1 VTTDQAA
8 LRRREV
14 AGWRVLENEP
24 DQPRSRV
31 LMLPGLF
38 CTSAFFTD
46 VLGDDALARAGVTAL
61 AADPPGFAGV
71 PAPDGF
77 DFSIASY
84 AALVEDFAAAESI
97 DLIVGHSFGANVGIE
112 VAARGRFAGKLLL
125 LSPSLSRED
134 EEEDLRSL
142 DEASHTP
149 IVGTL
154 VWLGIN
160 PTLKKG
166 MKGRLPEERLDELLG
181 EMKRN
186 PRKANRAQVVGFFEH
201 VAAHGGEVASRLAT
215 ASTPVWVG
223 RGDRDEVGITDAEL
237 AIIEAAPHVM
247 LKTIPG
253 AAHFSITDAPR
264 AVAQLVVDLLADDSL
279 RGDAAA

>member
-1 VTTDQAA
+1 MTTGNAA
-8 LRRREV
+8 LRRRDT
-14 AGWRVLENEP
+14 AGWTVIENDP
-24 DQPRSRV
+24 QQPRRRV

-38 CTSAFFTD
+38 CTSEFFTG
-46 VLGDDALARAGVTAL
+46 VLTDEALATAGVTAL
-61 AADPPGFAGV
+61 AADPPGFAGLPV
-71 PAPDGF
+71 PGGF

-84 AALVEDFAAAESI
+84 AALVEEFAAAESI
-97 DLIVGHSFGANVGIE
+97 DLIAGHSFGANVGIE
-112 VAARGRFAGKLLL
+112 IAARGRFRGKLLL

-160 PTLKKG
+160 PTLKHG
-166 MKGRLPEERLDELLG
+166 MRGRLPEDRFDELFG

-186 PRKANRAQVVGFFEH
+186 PRAANRAQVVGFFEH
-201 VAAHGGEVASRLAT
+201 LAAHGGEVASRLAT
-215 ASTPVWVG
+215 ASTPVWLG

-237 AIIEAAPHVM
+237 AIVDAAPHVT

-253 AAHFSITDAPR
+253 AAHFSITDTPHE
-264 AVAQLVVDLLADDSL
+264 VAQLVLDLLAYEES
-279 RGDAAA
+279 

>member
-1 VTTDQAA
+1 MTTTGTGNPT
-8 LRRREV
+8 LRRRAS
-14 AGWRVLENEP
+14 AGWTVIENEP
-24 DQPRSRV
+24 QQPRRRV

-38 CTSAFFTD
+38 CTSEFFTD
-46 VLGDDALARAGVTAL
+46 VLADEALATAGVTAL
-61 AADPPGFAGV
+61 AADPPGFAGL

-84 AALVEDFAAAESI
+84 AELVEQFAAAESI

-112 VAARGRFAGKLLL
+112 IAARGNFRGPLLL

-134 EEEDLRSL
+134 EEDDLRSL

-160 PTLKKG
+160 PTLKHG
-166 MKGRLPEERLDELLG
+166 MRGRLPEARFDELMG

-186 PRKANRAQVVGFFEH
+186 PRSANRAMVVGFFEH
-201 VAAHGGEVASRLAT
+201 IAAHGGEVASRLAT
-215 ASTPVWVG
+215 AATPVWVG
-223 RGDRDEVGITDAEL
+223 RGDRDEVGITEQEL
-237 AIIEAAPHVM
+237 AIIEAAPHVT

-253 AAHFSITDAPR
+253 AAHFSITDTPH
-264 AVAQLVVDLLADDSL
+264 AVAQLAIDLLDDAES
-279 RGDAAA
+279 

>member
-1 VTTDQAA
+1 MTTGDAT
-8 LRRREV
+8 LRRRES
-14 AGWRVLENEP
+14 AGWALIENDP
-24 DQPRSRV
+24 PGVRKRV

-38 CTSAFFTD
+38 CSAAFFTD
-46 VLGDDALARAGVTAL
+46 VLTDEALSAAGVAAL
-61 AADPPGFAGV
+61 AADPPGFAGQPV
-71 PAPDGF
+71 PDGF
-77 DFSIASY
+77 DHSIAAY
-84 AALVEDFAAAESI
+84 AELVEQFAAAESI
-97 DLIVGHSFGANVGIE
+97 DLIAGHSFGANVGIE
-112 VAARGRFAGKLLL
+112 IAARGNFKGELLL

-149 IVGTL
+149 LIGTL

-166 MKGRLPEERLDELLG
+166 MRGRLPEARFDELLA

-186 PRKANRAQVVGFFEH
+186 PRAANRAQVTGFFEH
-201 VAAHGGEVASRLAT
+201 IAAHGGEVASRLAT
-215 ASTPVWVG
+215 ARSPVWLA

-237 AIIEAAPHVM
+237 AILDAAPQVR

-253 AAHFSITDAPR
+253 AAHFSITDRPH
-264 AVAQLVVDLLADDSL
+264 AVAELVVDLLDDAE
-279 RGDAAA
+279 G

>member
-1 VTTDQAA
+1 MSDEFTVTPGSAA
-8 LRRREV
+8 LRRHETS
-14 AGWRVLENEP
+14 GWRVIENAP
-24 DQPRSRV
+24 GQPRQRV

-38 CTSAFFTD
+38 CSAEFFTD
-46 VLGDDALARAGVTAL
+46 VLADEALARAGVTAL
-61 AADPPGFAGV
+61 AADPPGFAGQ

-84 AALVEDFAAAESI
+84 AALVEEFAAAESI
-97 DLIVGHSFGANVGIE
+97 DLIVGHSFSANVGIE
-112 VAARGRFAGKLLL
+112 IAARARFKGRLLL

-134 EEEDLRSL
+134 EEDDLRSL

-149 IVGTL
+149 VIGTL

-160 PTLKKG
+160 PTLKHG
-166 MKGRLPEERLDELLG
+166 MRGRLPEARFDELMN

-186 PRKANRAQVVGFFEH
+186 PRGANRAMVVGFFEH
-201 VAAHGGEVASRLAT
+201 MAANGGEVASRLAT
-215 ASTPVWVG
+215 ATTPAWIG

-237 AIIEAAPHVM
+237 ATIDAAPHVT

-253 AAHFSITDAPR
+253 AAHFSITDTPHE
-264 AVAQLVVDLLADDSL
+264 VAQLVLDLLAADE
-279 RGDAAA
+279 R

>member
-1 VTTDQAA
+1 VTTAHPV

-14 AGWRVLENEP
+14 AGWKLLENDLELP
-24 DQPRSRV
+24 GRRV

-38 CTSAFFTD
+38 CSSAFYAD
-46 VLGDDALARAGVTAL
+46 VLADEALATGGVAAL

-71 PAPDGF
+71 PAPRGF

-84 AALVEDFAAAESI
+84 AALVEQFAAAESI

-112 VAARGRFAGKLLL
+112 IAARGRFDGKLLL

-134 EEEDLRSL
+134 EEDDLRSL
-142 DEASHTP
+142 DDASHTP
-149 IVGTL
+149 IIGTL

-160 PTLKKG
+160 PTLKRG
-166 MKGRLPEERLDELLG
+166 MRGRLPEDRFDELLG

-186 PRKANRAQVVGFFEH
+186 PRAVNRAQVVGFFEYI
-201 VAAHGGEVASRLAT
+201 AMHGGEIASRLAT
-215 ASTPVWVG
+215 ASRPVWLG
-223 RGDRDEVGITDAEL
+223 RGDRDEVGFSDTERSIL
-237 AIIEAAPHVM
+237 EAAPQVT

-253 AAHFSITDAPR
+253 AAHFSITDTPHE
-264 AVAQLVVDLLADDSL
+264 VAQLVLDLLAYDP
-279 RGDAAA
+279 R

>member
-1 VTTDQAA
+1 VTAGESALQRSELRGWPVIDNGVGQA
-8 LRRREV
+8 RRR
-14 AGWRVLENEP
+14 A
-24 DQPRSRV
+24 

-38 CTSAFFTD
+38 CSATFFTD
-46 VLGDDALARAGVTAL
+46 VLAEPVLRQAGIAAI

-77 DFSIASY
+77 DFSIEGY
-84 AALVEDFAAAESI
+84 AAVVEEFAAAESI
-97 DLIVGHSFGANVGIE
+97 DVIVGHSLCANIGIE
-112 VAARGRFAGKLLL
+112 IAARGHYDGKLLL

-149 IVGTL
+149 VVGTL

-160 PTLKKG
+160 PTLKHG
-166 MKGRLPEERLDELLG
+166 MRGRLPDDRFDELLD

-186 PRKANRAQVVGFFEH
+186 PRSANRAQVIAFFEH
-201 VAAHGGEVASRLAT
+201 IRAHGGEVASRLAT
-215 ASTPVWVG
+215 ASRPVWVG
-223 RGDRDEVGITDAEL
+223 RGDRDEVGLSDAERE
-237 AIIEAAPHVM
+237 IIDAAPHVT

-253 AAHFSITDAPR
+253 AAHFSMTDAPDQ
-264 AVAQLVVDLLADDSL
+264 VAQLVVDLLAV
-279 RGDAAA
+279 